1 MAATNTL
8 LKIGLAQIDGRLG
21 DVERNAE
28 RHLDWIA
35 RAREAGVD
43 LLVFP
48 ELSLTGYRLLHLTP
62 RVALPLDS
70 PVLTRL
76 AEAAGPM
83 RVVVGF
89 VEEGERGVLHNSAV
103 LLAGGAAVHVHRK
116 LYLPTYGIFQEERF
130 FGAGRRLETFPL
142 PWGTAGLLI
151 CEDLWHPELARRL
164 AVAGTKLLIV
174 VSAAPD
180 GSAPGALPESQESWE
195 TPHPRHGA
203 AQHLLGRLLQPRR
216 LGGRIVLSRRQPRRA
231 PRRRDRRARAA
242 ARRAPAGGRDRP
254 ARLRPPALAPAAARR
269 RAHRYRGPGGG
280 SGGVIRREQVRE
292 RLRLNAPLAE
302 AVLTSFIRDA
312 VETAGTAGVVGR
324 ALRRRRLLALGGARR
339 ARPGP

>member
-1 MAATNTL
+1 MLASAPTMAATDTL

-21 DVERNAE
+21 NVEANAE

-62 RVALPLDS
+62 RVALPLGS
-70 PVLTRL
+70 PLLARL

-83 RVVVGF
+83 RVVAGF
-89 VEEGERGVLHNSAV
+89 VEEGERGVLHNSAA
-103 LLAGGAAVHVHRK
+103 LLAEGRTVHVHRK

-130 FGAGRRLETFPL
+130 FGAGRRLETVSL

-174 VSAAPD
+174 VSAAP
-180 GSAPGALPESQESWE
+180 GRVGAGALPESQESWE
-195 TPHPRHGA
+195 TLTRATALLNTCWVAYCNRVGWEEGSFYPGA
-203 AQHLLGRLLQPRR
+203 SHVVRPGGEIADRAPLLDEHLLIAEIDL
-216 LGGRIVLSRRQPRRA
+216 
-231 PRRRDRRARAA
+231 RDS
-242 ARRAPAGGRDRP
+242 D
-254 ARLRPPALAPAAARR
+254 RLRWRLPLLDDERSDIQGPAEGPAA
-269 RAHRYRGPGGG
+269 
-280 SGGVIRREQVRE
+280 
-292 RLRLNAPLAE
+292 
-302 AVLTSFIRDA
+302 
-312 VETAGTAGVVGR
+312 
-324 ALRRRRLLALGGARR
+324 
-339 ARPGP
+339 